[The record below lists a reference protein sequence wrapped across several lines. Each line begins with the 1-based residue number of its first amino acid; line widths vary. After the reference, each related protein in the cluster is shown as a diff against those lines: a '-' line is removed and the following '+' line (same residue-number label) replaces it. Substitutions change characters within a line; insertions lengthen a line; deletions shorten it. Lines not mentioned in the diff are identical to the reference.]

1 MTAFYFSHSHTFMK
15 HMYQHISTHKTHMYA
30 MLTSCLLCICNFFH
44 LFFLPPSCFSLS
56 LSLSVLRLD
65 AGKLWIVFYFCA
77 ATSLTLF
84 FALSLNATCPV
95 TWFIHSDRHGAGE
108 CCLSLSPHFNL
119 PLPPSHFSPGS
130 ILRQELETQSCAD
143 VYQPIPGPA
152 FYLRVYQ
159 SP

>member
-1 MTAFYFSHSHTFMK
+1 MQHVYL
-15 HMYQHISTHKTHMYA
+15 HISAHKTHISA
-30 MLTSCLLCICNFFH
+30 TLTSCLLCVGYFFH

-56 LSLSVLRLD
+56 LRAEAGCWETVDSVLL
-65 AGKLWIVFYFCA
+65 LCCHF
-77 ATSLTLF
+77 SHSLF
-84 FALSLNATCPV
+84 FSFVTQRDMSCHMVHSLRQTQGRRA
-95 TWFIHSDRHGAGE
+95 
-108 CCLSLSPHFNL
+108 SLSPTFQSPSLIL

-152 FYLRVYQ
+152 LHFYLRVYQ